1 MMKKIMMIAA
11 MMAATMTAS
20 AQFEAGTFSLQP
32 KLGGTGA
39 MLSNMPALNTRG
51 VAGVNLNSDKT
62 ATGGFIIGGEAEYQF
77 SKAFSIAAGV
87 NYAQQ
92 GSGWKD
98 KSFSYNG
105 YAEYSGSSV
114 VADLKDAKI
123 ELGYVNV
130 PIVVNAYL
138 FRGFALKAGVQ
149 FGFLTSADMK
159 FTIKAEQGDISQS
172 INYDQSIKDSF
183 EKMDIAIPVGVSYQF
198 PVPIVIDARYN
209 IGLKN
214 INKTDGVSLKNQV
227 FQITVGYKFAL

>member
-1 MMKKIMMIAA
+1 MMIAA
-11 MMAATMTAS
+11 MMVATVTAS
-20 AQFEAGTFSLQP
+20 AQFEPGTFSLQP

-39 MLSNMPALNTRG
+39 MLSNMPVLDTQGAG
-51 VAGVNLNSDKT
+51 GVNLKSDKT

-77 SKAFSIAAGV
+77 TKVFSLAAGV

-98 KSFSYNG
+98 KSFSANG
-105 YAEYSGSSV
+105 VS
-114 VADLKDAKI
+114 ADLKDAKI

-130 PIVVNAYL
+130 PIVANAYL
-138 FRGFALKAGVQ
+138 FKGFALKAGVQ
-149 FGFLTSADMK
+149 FGFLTSAKMK
-159 FTIKAEQGDISQS
+159 CTTKAEQGGLNQTVNNDV
-172 INYDQSIKDSF
+172 SIKDGC

-198 PVPIVIDARYN
+198 KVPIVIDARYN

-214 INKTDGVSLKNQV
+214 VSKESGENFKNQV

>member
-1 MMKKIMMIAA
+1 MMIAA
-11 MMAATMTAS
+11 MMVATVTAS
-20 AQFEAGTFSLQP
+20 AQFEPGTFSLQP

-39 MLSNMPALNTRG
+39 MLSNMPTLDTQGAG
-51 VAGVNLNSDKT
+51 GVNLKSDKT

-77 SKAFSIAAGV
+77 TKVFSLAAGV

-98 KSFSYNG
+98 KSFSVNG
-105 YAEYSGSSV
+105 VS
-114 VADLKDAKI
+114 ADLKDAKI

-130 PIVVNAYL
+130 PIVANAYL
-138 FRGFALKAGVQ
+138 FKGFALKAGVQ
-149 FGFLTSADMK
+149 FGFLTSAKMK
-159 FTIKAEQGDISQS
+159 FTIKAEQGDLNQTV
-172 INYDQSIKDSF
+172 NNDVSIKDGC

-198 PVPIVIDARYN
+198 KVPIVIDARYN

-214 INKTDGVSLKNQV
+214 VSKESGENFKNQV

>member
-1 MMKKIMMIAA
+1 MKKLMMIAA
-11 MMAATMTAS
+11 MMVATVTAS
-20 AQFEAGTFSLQP
+20 AQFEPGTFSLQP

-39 MLSNMPALNTRG
+39 MLSNMPVLDTAG
-51 VAGVNLNSDKT
+51 AGGVNLKSDKT

-77 SKAFSIAAGV
+77 TKVFSLAAGV

-98 KSFSYNG
+98 KSFSVNG
-105 YAEYSGSSV
+105 VS
-114 VADLKDAKI
+114 ADLKDAKI

-130 PIVVNAYL
+130 PIVANAYL
-138 FRGFALKAGVQ
+138 FKGFALKAGVQ
-149 FGFLTSADMK
+149 FGFLTSAKMK
-159 FTIKAEQGDISQS
+159 FTIKAEQGGLNQTVNNDV
-172 INYDQSIKDSF
+172 SIKDGC

-198 PVPIVIDARYN
+198 KVPIVIDARYN

-214 INKTDGVSLKNQV
+214 VSKESGENFKNQV